1 MKRENISFIFMLT
14 AFFLFITIAGAYA
27 QEDRFEKYKSIKV
40 AYITDQINLTP
51 DEAEVFWPVYND
63 FENKRNKIH
72 EERMKLTEY
81 FSKNSET
88 LQEAEISKI
97 LDDYIGF
104 YKAENELMIEY
115 NNKLKDILSP
125 VKVMKLHIAEIQFRH
140 YLIEKIKEQ
149 RGRERGPSGH
159 R

>member
-1 MKRENISFIFMLT
+1 MKRKYISFIFMLT
-14 AFFLFITIAGAYA
+14 AFFLFIIIAGAYA

-51 DEAEVFWPVYND
+51 DEAETFWPVYHD

-72 EERMKLTEY
+72 EERIKLTEH
-81 FSKNSET
+81 FRKNSET
-88 LQEAEISKI
+88 LSETEISKI

-115 NNKLKDILSP
+115 NNKLREILSP

-140 YLIEKIKEQ
+140 HLIEKIKEQ
-149 RGRERGPSGH
+149 RGRGRGPADY
-159 R
+159 

>member
-1 MKRENISFIFMLT
+1 MKRKYISFIFVLT
-14 AFFLFITIAGAYA
+14 AFFLFIIIAGASA

-72 EERMKLTEY
+72 EERIKLTEY
-81 FSKNSET
+81 FRKNSET
-88 LQEAEISKI
+88 LSEAEISKI
-97 LDDYIGF
+97 LGDYIGF

-115 NNKLKDILSP
+115 NNKLKQILSP

-149 RGRERGPSGH
+149 RGRERGPADH